1 MNFVLLHHS
10 GRVLLCFDSI
20 TAVQFMTQFSSNEIV
35 YGVHIKRKFI
45 NNFLFGHLYVIDKR
59 KRGRGKDLEKET
71 IKLRK

>member
-1 MNFVLLHHS
+1 
-10 GRVLLCFDSI
+10 
-20 TAVQFMTQFSSNEIV
+20 MTQFSSNEIV